1 MPKIYL
7 LRHAQSEA
15 NEQGILAGPD
25 NSVKLSVK
33 GLKQSKNAT
42 KHLQKIEFAKIY
54 CSPIS
59 RCFETIEP
67 LIKSRPEIDFEYHQD
82 LKEMDYGKWN
92 GKNLDELSKKREW
105 KVIQKSPA
113 SFKFPD
119 GESFVQL
126 RKRVQG
132 FLTEVIDQSGSI
144 LVVSHGDVIKMFLAC
159 TLEQPINTF
168 QRFAVTPASL
178 TIINY
183 DQKVK
188 SVISTN
194 QGLFNTSI
202 SERISKFL
210 PGGENA

>member
-15 NEQGILAGPD
+15 NEKGILAGPD
-25 NSVKLSVK
+25 NSVKLSAK
-33 GLKQSKNAT
+33 GVKQSKNAT
-42 KHLQKIEFAKIY
+42 KHLQKIEFTKIY

-67 LIKSRPEIDFEYHQD
+67 FVKSRPKIDFEYHQN

-92 GKNLDELSKKREW
+92 GKKLDELSKKREW

-113 SFKFPD
+113 TFKFPD

-126 RKRVQG
+126 RKRVQS
-132 FLTEVIDQSGSI
+132 FLTEVIDQPGSI

-183 DQKVK
+183 GQMVK
-188 SVISTN
+188 SVVSTN

-202 SERISKFL
+202 SQRISNFM

>member
-25 NSVKLSVK
+25 NSVKLSDK
-33 GLKQSKNAT
+33 GLKQSKNAA
-42 KHLQKIEFAKIY
+42 KHLQKINFSKIY

-59 RCFETIEP
+59 RCFETIAP
-67 LIKSRPEIDFEYHQD
+67 LTKVRPEIAFQYHED

-92 GKNLDELSKKREW
+92 GKKLEDLSKKREW
-105 KVIQKSPA
+105 KVIQKSPNT
-113 SFKFPD
+113 FKFPD
-119 GESFVQL
+119 GESFVQM
-126 RKRVQG
+126 RKRVLS
-132 FLTEVIDQSGSI
+132 FLNDVIDDEGSI
-144 LVVSHGDVIKMFLAC
+144 LAVSHGDVIKMFLTCA
-159 TLEQPINTF
+159 LEQPIDTF
-168 QRFAVTPASL
+168 QRFSITPASL

-183 DQKVK
+183 DRKIK

-194 QGLFNTSI
+194 QSLLHKSI
-202 SERISKFL
+202 SERFSQFM

>member
-42 KHLQKIEFAKIY
+42 KHLQKIDFTKIY

-67 LIKSRPEIDFEYHQD
+67 FVRSRPEIDFEYHPD

-92 GKNLDELSKKREW
+92 GKKLDELSKKREW
-105 KVIQKSPA
+105 MVIQKSPA
-113 SFKFPD
+113 TFKFPD

-126 RKRVQG
+126 RKRVQN
-132 FLTEVIDQSGSI
+132 FLAEIIDQPGSI
-144 LVVSHGDVIKMFLAC
+144 LLVSHGDVIKMFLAC

-194 QGLFNTSI
+194 QSLSNSSI